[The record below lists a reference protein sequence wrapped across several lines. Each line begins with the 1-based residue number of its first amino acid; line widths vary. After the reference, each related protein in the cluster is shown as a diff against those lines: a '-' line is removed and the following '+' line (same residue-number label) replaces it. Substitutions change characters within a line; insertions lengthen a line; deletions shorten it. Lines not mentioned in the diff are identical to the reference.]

1 MAPRSII
8 PENVIHVTDVK
19 TIYCLDSS
27 FLGFGGLAAKLID
40 LLFLFFFMTVVLC
53 RVYFVSR
60 ALHML
65 LTVS

>member
-19 TIYCLDSS
+19 AIYCLDSS

-40 LLFLFFFMTVVLC
+40 LHFSILFDGC
-53 RVYFVSR
+53 CVYFVGK